1 MILSITFSI
10 SSLLQEMHRRSVNI
24 KVKKFNSL
32 SIVYKFIL
40 ANDEKKYECEPMPSS
55 GNMAYE
61 ILLNEGILKKVVI
74 QKVKE

>member
-1 MILSITFSI
+1 M
-10 SSLLQEMHRRSVNI
+10 
-24 KVKKFNSL
+24 KKFNSL

-40 ANDEKKYECEPMPSS
+40 ANDEKKYKCEPMPSS
-55 GNMAYE
+55 GNMSYE